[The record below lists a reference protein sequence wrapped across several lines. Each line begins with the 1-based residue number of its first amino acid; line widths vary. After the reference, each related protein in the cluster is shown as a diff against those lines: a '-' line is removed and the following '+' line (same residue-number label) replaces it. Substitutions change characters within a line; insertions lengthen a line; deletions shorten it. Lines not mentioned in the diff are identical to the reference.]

1 MSNEVVV
8 RDELTPEVQAIMA
21 QQDTDIGEVQYQT
34 PILKLCQGLTKEVA
48 AGDAEAG
55 EFLNT
60 LTGDSYG
67 TKVDFVVAYYQNG
80 RAITLPDG
88 RYFPL
93 IGQEIIPE
101 SWAEA
106 VGEQFV
112 GTPFSEHPDAEE
124 TYKERVNAGEIEW
137 GKGPK
142 ISTLFSYTG
151 LVVNEELDEPMP
163 ARIDF
168 KRTTKSAHDKLMTL
182 KGATLR
188 NRPFWD
194 VVFELSTESKQFG
207 RNEAFIVKVKKAR
220 DTTPDEKELATRVA
234 LAAIGGATQSN
245 AEDAERGSAPAAP
258 AAQGG
263 LGV

>member
-1 MSNEVVV
+1 MSNEVAV
-8 RDELTPEVQAIMA
+8 REELSPEVQAIMN
-21 QQDTDIGEVQYQT
+21 QQDADIGNVEFQT
-34 PILKLCQGLTKEVA
+34 PILKLCQQLTKEVV

-60 LTGDSYG
+60 LTGESYG
-67 TKVDFVVAYYQNG
+67 TKVDFVVAYYQKG

-124 TYKERVNAGEIEW
+124 TYAERANSGEIDW

-142 ISTLFSYTG
+142 ISTLYSYTG

-168 KRTTKSAHDKLMTL
+168 KRTSKGAHKKLMTL
-182 KGATLR
+182 KGSLLR

-194 VVFELSTESKQFG
+194 VVFELNTKSEIKG
-207 RNEAFIVKVKKAR
+207 RNEFYVVEVKKSR
-220 DTTPDEKELATRVA
+220 DTTADEKELATKVA

-245 AEDAERGSAPAAP
+245 AEEAEGGSAPAAP
-258 AAQGG
+258 DAQGG
-263 LGV
+263 LDV